1 MLGDVVAKNIDK
13 KRDERNA
20 RVTAAENILSALS
33 STNED
38 RSTLAKLGL
47 TKASWT
53 DKDQENAD
61 QAAQDFLDSLYTK
74 ENEETRRLLEKK
86 FNNVLKDLGIGNDTS
101 ISLYEAVKQ
110 IRDGDTE
117 SAERYSRAL
126 MIASLQAESEAKLAS
141 FEDDFS
147 DMSERIAGVQD
158 LVNDQ
163 IITRQAE
170 QARQD
175 VRNQYLGNQIGGGA
189 AIGAG
194 FGAIGLAAAANGWN
208 PGGWALAAFLAAAA
222 VTIGVYEGVEQ
233 YRKEEAA
240 NEAYQETYDKLV
252 KEYNNKTV
260 EEQIQFFE
268 DAKKS
273 LDESAESDY
282 ESLAAINQA
291 LDTLTSIKGQ
301 MQKIYDEMNTIAA
314 QQALYSAKSGE
325 SYLADMTV
333 GELKRLGV
341 DEIIAITAEELE
353 KAGVY
358 SMDVFD
364 SNGNVTETA
373 KTLIKKTLMSD
384 NEIAAV
390 LSGQSYT
397 LSEALKLDRS
407 SGYNLDIL
415 ENFANAIH
423 VSVDELDGLADS
435 FGELTLQELLS
446 SVEDLNNQLNSTLDL
461 IQKINDPTV
470 SINDWMGTLISSYPE
485 LIKYIG
491 DVDQMNQALL
501 EKEEQLNNAY
511 LNNQFTQITSSEKY
525 YEDIKESILD
535 TIGDASEE
543 AQAQLDKFSTLDQLI
558 KWIASAPEDQQDLA
572 EQLREALAK
581 QMEGVNLRSNAVQMA
596 NVKKYVEAVT
606 ADLDKQI
613 TNLNEQKEAL
623 QNITSTREYENK
635 LIQARLN
642 LEAAGKEK
650 KRVYRAGVGWVY
662 EADQESLRK
671 AQDELDQLD
680 TEKTI
685 AEMAAQIAQLEKEK
699 TDLENIEKN
708 KQYEAIQ
715 EWRKSFESHDGIT
728 GSVADILALLSD
740 IYDGV
745 SQGFNDLTDQ
755 TIESTRIN
763 RANALAKLH
772 EAEQAALEAYQTR
785 TTKPKLYNEAQAN
798 LSSLYSKY
806 QRSGLV
812 SMGDLTDEGW
822 KMATGAA
829 GYGQQ
834 IVSSVYKLK
843 DPKGGGY
850 FELKSKE
857 MPAINEANNIFEHI
871 KNGSE
876 DVYLFT
882 SSAQNGV
889 KLSSL
894 GIVPTMD
901 DTASSY
907 FANSAFNGALVYDA
921 ESGE

>member
-1 MLGDVVAKNIDK
+1 MGL
-13 KRDERNA
+13 
-20 RVTAAENILSALS
+20 
-33 STNED
+33 
-38 RSTLAKLGL
+38 LAGGM
-47 TKASWT
+47 A
-53 DKDQENAD
+53 
-61 QAAQDFLDSLYTK
+61 
-74 ENEETRRLLEKK
+74 
-86 FNNVLKDLGIGNDTS
+86 
-101 ISLYEAVKQ
+101 
-110 IRDGDTE
+110 
-117 SAERYSRAL
+117 
-126 MIASLQAESEAKLAS
+126 
-141 FEDDFS
+141 
-147 DMSERIAGVQD
+147 
-158 LVNDQ
+158 
-163 IITRQAE
+163 
-170 QARQD
+170 
-175 VRNQYLGNQIGGGA
+175 GGA
-189 AIGAG
+189 AASAIGTGTLLGMSAGPVGALVGLIVGGLVAAG
-194 FGAIGLAAAANGWN
+194 FGIGSAIMHQKA
-208 PGGWALAAFLAAAA
+208 
-222 VTIGVYEGVEQ
+222 
-233 YRKEEAA
+233 EEAG
-240 NEAYQETYDKLV
+240 NEAYQETYDRLV

-273 LDESAESDY
+273 LEAAETTDY
-282 ESLAAINQA
+282 ETLSAIEEGLN
-291 LDTLTSIKGQ
+291 TLRSIKGQ

-325 SYLADMTV
+325 NYLADMTI

-341 DEIIAITAEELE
+341 DEIISITAQELE

-364 SNGNVTETA
+364 SNGNVTEVA
-373 KTLIKKTLMSD
+373 KNLIKKTLMSD

-435 FGELTLQELLS
+435 FGQLTLQELLS

-491 DVDQMNQALL
+491 DVDKMNQALL

-525 YEDIKESILD
+525 YEDIKDSILD
-535 TIGDASEE
+535 TIGDVSEE

-572 EQLREALAK
+572 EQLRNALAK

-613 TNLNEQKEAL
+613 ANLNEQKEAL

-671 AQDELDQLD
+671 AQDELDKLD

-708 KQYEAIQ
+708 KQYEALQ

-728 GSVADILALLSD
+728 GSVADILVLLSN

-745 SQGFNDLTDQ
+745 SQGFNSLTDQ

-763 RANALAKLH
+763 RANALTKLH
-772 EAEQAALEAYQTR
+772 EAEQAALAAYQTR
-785 TTKPKLYNEAQAN
+785 TTNPKAYNEAQAN
-798 LSSLYSKY
+798 LSSLYSRY

-822 KMATGAA
+822 KMATGAT

-834 IVSSVYKLK
+834 IVSSIYKVR
-843 DPKGGGY
+843 DPKGNGY
-850 FELKSKE
+850 FELTSKE
-857 MPAINEANNIFEHI
+857 VPAINEANNIFEHI

-882 SSAQNGV
+882 SSAQNGI

-907 FANSAFNGALVYDA
+907 FANSSFNGALIYDA